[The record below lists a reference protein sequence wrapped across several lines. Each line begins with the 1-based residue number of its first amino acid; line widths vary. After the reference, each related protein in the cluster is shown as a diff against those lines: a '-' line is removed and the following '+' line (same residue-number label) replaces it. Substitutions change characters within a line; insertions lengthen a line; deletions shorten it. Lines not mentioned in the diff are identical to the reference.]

1 MPFLGVEPTQEF
13 ASVAKQTITGTGA
26 TAYSLNYSVA
36 SANDLAVFVNNV
48 RQEPTSAY
56 TASGGTITFTSAL
69 ASTDSCYIVYI
80 ARSFSSATAE
90 ANSIGIAEL
99 NVSDGTSGQALTTD
113 GSGTLSFTTTSP
125 SANSIGITELNVSDG
140 SSGQALTTD
149 GSGTL
154 SFATP
159 GGPTIQAVASGTLAN
174 GETVIINSDGTV
186 SGITETPF
194 AGPTVVGT
202 PEIFNTGTSTNIKI
216 AYDSNAQKVVVV
228 YRDSSNS
235 SYGTAVVGTV
245 SGTSISFGTPV
256 VFNSYSTYYP
266 AVVYDS
272 NAQKVVIAYSDGS
285 NSSYGIAVV
294 GTVSGTSISFG
305 TAVVFE
311 DSTTSYISST
321 YDSNAQKI
329 VIAYR
334 GYPTAPVSAGQAVVG
349 TVSGT
354 SISFGT
360 PVVFQNNI
368 VYHTASTYDSNAQ
381 KVVIAYRDNGNS
393 YYGTAVVGTVSGTSI
408 SFGTPVVFESSTSNY
423 ISGAYDSNAQKVVI
437 AYRDDGNSS
446 YGTAVVGTVSG
457 TSISFGTPVVF
468 DNSGT
473 ASYPTATY
481 DSNAQKIVIA
491 YNHTATSNSE
501 QSGKLVIVTV
511 SGTSISYST
520 PAVFD
525 TDNSNYPASTYD
537 SNAQKIVI
545 AYLPQDSGGYSAK
558 GVVIE
563 SLSSGSTLTSENYI
577 GISNAAYS
585 NAATATIQ
593 IVSSI
598 DDAQS
603 GLTPGQKYYIQ
614 KDGSLA
620 LTASTPEVIAGTAI
634 SSTKLIVKG

>member
-26 TAYSLNYSVA
+26 TAYSLNHSVA

-113 GSGTLSFTTTSP
+113 GSGTLSFATTSP

-360 PVVFQNNI
+360 PVVFES
-368 VYHTASTYDSNAQ
+368 STSNYISGAYDSNAQ
-381 KVVIAYRDNGNS
+381 KVVIAYRDDGNS
-393 YYGTAVVGTVSGTSI
+393 SYGTAVVGTVSGTSI

>member
-80 ARSFSSATAE
+80 ARTFSSVAVETE
-90 ANSIGIAEL
+90 ASSIGIAEL

-113 GSGTLSFTTTSP
+113 GSGTLSFATTSP

-360 PVVFQNNI
+360 PVVF
-368 VYHTASTYDSNAQ
+368 
-381 KVVIAYRDNGNS
+381 
-393 YYGTAVVGTVSGTSI
+393 
-408 SFGTPVVFESSTSNY
+408 
-423 ISGAYDSNAQKVVI
+423 
-437 AYRDDGNSS
+437 
-446 YGTAVVGTVSG
+446 
-457 TSISFGTPVVF
+457 

>member
-1 MPFLGVEPTQEF
+1 
-13 ASVAKQTITGTGA
+13 
-26 TAYSLNYSVA
+26 
-36 SANDLAVFVNNV
+36 
-48 RQEPTSAY
+48 SAY

-113 GSGTLSFTTTSP
+113 GSGTLSFATTSP

-408 SFGTPVVFESSTSNY
+408 SFGT
-423 ISGAYDSNAQKVVI
+423 
-437 AYRDDGNSS
+437 
-446 YGTAVVGTVSG
+446 
-457 TSISFGTPVVF
+457 
-468 DNSGT
+468 
-473 ASYPTATY
+473 
-481 DSNAQKIVIA
+481 
-491 YNHTATSNSE
+491 
-501 QSGKLVIVTV
+501 
-511 SGTSISYST
+511 
-520 PAVFD
+520 
-525 TDNSNYPASTYD
+525 
-537 SNAQKIVI
+537 
-545 AYLPQDSGGYSAK
+545 
-558 GVVIE
+558 
-563 SLSSGSTLTSENYI
+563 
-577 GISNAAYS
+577 
-585 NAATATIQ
+585 
-593 IVSSI
+593 
-598 DDAQS
+598 
-603 GLTPGQKYYIQ
+603 
-614 KDGSLA
+614 
-620 LTASTPEVIAGTAI
+620 
-634 SSTKLIVKG
+634 

>member
-26 TAYSLNYSVA
+26 TAYSLNHSVA

-80 ARSFSSATAE
+80 ARTFSSVAVETE
-90 ANSIGIAEL
+90 ASSIGIAEL

-113 GSGTLSFTTTSP
+113 GSGTLSFATTSP

-408 SFGTPVVFESSTSNY
+408 SFGTPVVF
-423 ISGAYDSNAQKVVI
+423 
-437 AYRDDGNSS
+437 
-446 YGTAVVGTVSG
+446 
-457 TSISFGTPVVF
+457 

>member
-113 GSGTLSFTTTSP
+113 GSGTLSFATTSP

-360 PVVFQNNI
+360 PVVFES
-368 VYHTASTYDSNAQ
+368 STSNYISGAYDSNAQ
-381 KVVIAYRDNGNS
+381 KVVIAYRDDGNS
-393 YYGTAVVGTVSGTSI
+393 SYGTAVVGTVSGTSI

>member
-26 TAYSLNYSVA
+26 TAYSLNHSVA

>member
-1 MPFLGVEPTQEF
+1 
-13 ASVAKQTITGTGA
+13 
-26 TAYSLNYSVA
+26 
-36 SANDLAVFVNNV
+36 
-48 RQEPTSAY
+48 
-56 TASGGTITFTSAL
+56 
-69 ASTDSCYIVYI
+69 
-80 ARSFSSATAE
+80 
-90 ANSIGIAEL
+90 
-99 NVSDGTSGQALTTD
+99 
-113 GSGTLSFTTTSP
+113 
-125 SANSIGITELNVSDG
+125 
-140 SSGQALTTD
+140 
-149 GSGTL
+149 
-154 SFATP
+154 
-159 GGPTIQAVASGTLAN
+159 
-174 GETVIINSDGTV
+174 
-186 SGITETPF
+186 
-194 AGPTVVGT
+194 
-202 PEIFNTGTSTNIKI
+202 
-216 AYDSNAQKVVVV
+216 
-228 YRDSSNS
+228 
-235 SYGTAVVGTV
+235 
-245 SGTSISFGTPV
+245 
-256 VFNSYSTYYP
+256 
-266 AVVYDS
+266 
-272 NAQKVVIAYSDGS
+272 
-285 NSSYGIAVV
+285 
-294 GTVSGTSISFG
+294 
-305 TAVVFE
+305 
-311 DSTTSYISST
+311 
-321 YDSNAQKI
+321 
-329 VIAYR
+329 
-334 GYPTAPVSAGQAVVG
+334 
-349 TVSGT
+349 
-354 SISFGT
+354 
-360 PVVFQNNI
+360 
-368 VYHTASTYDSNAQ
+368 
-381 KVVIAYRDNGNS
+381 
-393 YYGTAVVGTVSGTSI
+393 
-408 SFGTPVVFESSTSNY
+408 
-423 ISGAYDSNAQKVVI
+423 
-437 AYRDDGNSS
+437 
-446 YGTAVVGTVSG
+446 TVSG